1 MKNQKYH
8 LFHLIKCLSSTERG
22 YIKKI
27 SSISGDENSY
37 MKLFDYI
44 CSSETYDEEA
54 IKVHF
59 KDEKFIRQ
67 LSVAKNYLLK
77 FILKSLRQYNSEK
90 SKNILIQE
98 MLIDMEVL
106 YKKNQLG
113 LCNRKLHKLKSIIE
127 ESLLYAYYPIIS
139 EWESKIAI
147 LLPYS
152 KDMMIK
158 LKESHEFAGAGL
170 HNNNLLNQ
178 LRQIA
183 LDINLATTSDAYIR
197 ATQGKNIF
205 HSLINHPLLI
215 LPPQGK
221 NIFAL
226 ARYYH
231 IMHKLHEYNAD
242 FKKSLVFSVK
252 CMDLIETHKAQFED
266 HMVFKV
272 IPALSN
278 ILSSCIPLNQK
289 RLFDKYIEMLN
300 QYALQSKDHLVQNI
314 CDRFRISLQL
324 KFNTI
329 NGHFDKAKEFISA
342 AESKINPQKAKAN
355 SIQSHFFEDAY
366 YIAYAHFGNQNYKLS
381 DHWIDNILNHKK
393 SGIREDIQSLAQ
405 LLHLMNHV
413 EMGNIEYVNNKLRTT
428 YNSLKRNKKLF
439 KFEMLLLELLK
450 KLINRSV
457 NDNIFELL
465 KKYSIAFDALNE
477 DPYEK
482 IILLNLDIASY
493 LKSKFT
499 DKNFQQIAVENRLR
513 DTVEIDL

>member
-1 MKNQKYH
+1 MNKQKYH
-8 LFHLIKCLSSTERG
+8 LFHLIKSLSSTERG

-27 SSISGDENSY
+27 SSISGDDNSY

-54 IKVHF
+54 IKIHF

-77 FILKSLRQYNSEK
+77 FILKSLRQYNTEK
-90 SKNILIQE
+90 SKNIYIQE
-98 MLIDMEVL
+98 LLIDIEVL

-113 LCNRKLHKLKSIIE
+113 LCHRKLQKLKSIIE
-127 ESLLYAYYPIIS
+127 GSLLYAYYPIVS
-139 EWESKIAI
+139 EWASKLAI
-147 LLPYS
+147 LLPLS

-158 LKESHEFAGAGL
+158 LKESHEFAGEGL
-170 HNNNLLNQ
+170 QNNKLLNQ

-183 LDINLATTSDAYIR
+183 LDINLATSNDAYIR
-197 ATQGKNIF
+197 ASHGKNIF
-205 HSLINHPLLI
+205 NSFINHPLLI

-242 FKKSLVFSVK
+242 FKKSLTFSIK
-252 CMDLIETHKAQFED
+252 CMDLIEMHVERFED

-289 RLFDKYIEMLN
+289 RLFDKYIEIMN
-300 QYALQSKDHLVQNI
+300 KYALQSKDHLVQNI
-314 CDRFRISLQL
+314 CNRFSISLQL

-329 NGHFDKAKEFISA
+329 NGHFDKAKEFVSA
-342 AESKINPQKAKAN
+342 AENEIKPDNAKIN
-355 SIQSHFFEDAY
+355 SISSHFFEDAY

-381 DHWIDNILNHKK
+381 DHWIDIILNHKRT
-393 SGIREDIQSLAQ
+393 GIREDIQSLAQ

-413 EMGNIEYVNNKLRTT
+413 EMDNIEYVNNKLRTT

-450 KLINRSV
+450 KLINRTV

-465 KKYSIAFDALNE
+465 EKYSLKFETLKE

-482 IILLNLDIASY
+482 IMLLNLDIASY

-499 DKNFQQIAVENRLR
+499 DRTFQQIAVENRSSVDIAIEL
-513 DTVEIDL
+513 